1 MDDSAKYIVVA
12 CDSFKGSLT
21 SLRAGDAIRQ
31 GIAEKWPDAVV
42 RVVPVSDGGE
52 GLTEALVENLGGKY
66 LTCRTVNAIG
76 NPITARYGEIV
87 FKHRRTAVIEMAAAC
102 GLPQIPVGERDVME
116 SSSYGFGKMMLHA
129 AENGVEDMILGLG
142 GSASCDGGMGL
153 LDAFGVKF
161 PIGGNRILSPSG
173 AMLRY
178 IRSIDISKMN
188 YLSKHLRIRVAC
200 DVENPLYGPTGAAAV
215 FAPQKG
221 ATPEDVVLLDQGLRN
236 FAACTLKAT
245 GVDVAQ
251 TPGAGAAGGVGA
263 SLVGYFNTV
272 LERGSRLMLDAID
285 FNSMIKGADLIITG
299 EGKID
304 SQTLMGKMPQGILET
319 GLKAGVPVAAIGGI
333 VEAGNALS
341 EAGFDVVVQACPDG
355 MSVNEA
361 MRQDVA
367 KKNLK
372 RAAREVLQQIFG

>member
-1 MDDSAKYIVVA
+1 
-12 CDSFKGSLT
+12 
-21 SLRAGDAIRQ
+21 
-31 GIAEKWPDAVV
+31 
-42 RVVPVSDGGE
+42 
-52 GLTEALVENLGGKY
+52 
-66 LTCRTVNAIG
+66 
-76 NPITARYGEIV
+76 
-87 FKHRRTAVIEMAAAC
+87 MAAAC
-102 GLPQIPVGERDVME
+102 GLPQIPADERNVME

-178 IRSIDISKMN
+178 IRNIDISKMN

-200 DVENPLYGPTGAAAV
+200 DVENPLYGLTGAAAI

-236 FAACTLKAT
+236 FAAYTLNAT

-263 SLVGYFNTV
+263 SLIGYFNAV
-272 LERGSRLMLDAID
+272 LERGSRLMLDAIEFSSIID
-285 FNSMIKGADLIITG
+285 GADLIITG

-304 SQTLMGKMPQGILET
+304 SQTLMGKMPQGILEA

-341 EAGFDVVVQACPDG
+341 EAGFAAVVQACPDG
-355 MSVNEA
+355 MSVDEA

-367 KKNLK
+367 KENLK
-372 RAAREVLQQIFG
+372 RAACEVLQRIYG